1 MNILPILNNTN
12 IGIDYGK
19 VSDIFSYRPGVAL
32 VVLKPGQNIL
42 DHTHTAAPKTILL
55 GDNGNM
61 VYIVPPNSLKGS
73 KTTHLV
79 SPKSP
84 MYEVCRE
91 IVQSE
96 APSTYAEIDWRDS

>member
-19 VSDIFSYRPGVAL
+19 VSAILKYRPDVPL
-32 VVLKPGQNIL
+32 IVLKPGENIL
-42 DHTHTAAPKTILL
+42 NHTHTVAPKTILL
-55 GDNGNM
+55 GTDGNM
-61 VYIVPPNSLKGS
+61 VYIDPPSSLKAS

-91 IVQSE
+91 AVQSE
-96 APSTYAEIDWRDS
+96 APSIYSEIAWRDS

>member
-12 IGIDYGK
+12 IGIDYEK
-19 VSDIFSYRPGVAL
+19 VSALLKYRPDVPI
-32 VVLKPGQNIL
+32 VVFKPGQDIL
-42 DHTHTAAPKTILL
+42 DHIPTAAPKTILL
-55 GDNGNM
+55 GTDGEM
-61 VYIVPPNSLKGS
+61 LYIDPPSSLKAT

-91 IVQSE
+91 AVQSE
-96 APSTYAEIDWRDS
+96 APSIYSEIAWRDS